1 MGGGL
6 KVVIYIA
13 VNEAGAKR
21 LLYINEML
29 RNVKKEAVEDSL
41 VWRLVS
47 LCCAAKWLL
56 NPSEDF

>member
-1 MGGGL
+1 M
-6 KVVIYIA
+6 VIYIA